1 MTPPLPGY
9 LIAMVRREAPVTE
22 VVPDS
27 TPVVAFGDPFVA
39 TVATL
44 GINPS
49 LREFMGRGHLLDGP
63 SRRLATLRSLGAES
77 LESLTDAQVLEVV
90 EDCARYFD
98 ADRNPFRQWFNPL
111 DMVLRASV
119 GASYYTGSACHLDL
133 VQWATDP
140 TWRKLADRTREQLLA
155 EGLPHLRALLSFGK
169 TGLVLLN
176 GRQVLDHVESV
187 ELVTLSDC
195 GTMPMSHTRC
205 SLYVGER
212 DGVRYVGW
220 STNLQSSH
228 GVTNEFKSR
237 LAAWVASVARQD
249 GSSSS

>member
-1 MTPPLPGY
+1 
-9 LIAMVRREAPVTE
+9 MVRREAPVAE
-22 VVPDS
+22 VVPES

-49 LREFMGRGHLLDGP
+49 LREFLGRGKLLDGS

-98 ADRNPFRQWFNPL
+98 ADRNPYGRWFNSL

-140 TWRKLADRTREQLLA
+140 IWGELAERTREQLLA
-155 EGLPHLRALLSFGK
+155 EGLPHLRALFTFGK
-169 TGLVLLN
+169 TTLVLLN
-176 GRQVLDHVESV
+176 GRQVLDHVKSV
-187 ELVTLSDC
+187 GLVELSDC
-195 GTMPMSHTRC
+195 GTMPMGHTTC
-205 SLYVGER
+205 SLYMGDGE
-212 DGVRYVGW
+212 GVQYVGW
-220 STNLQSSH
+220 STNLQGSR

-237 LAAWVASVARQD
+237 LAAWVASVARQQR
-249 GSSSS
+249 SSSS